1 MLATNDIKD
10 PVEALEIYRMK
21 DTVEKHF
28 DDLKN
33 DLDMKRLRIHSAAA
47 MDGRLFIQY
56 IALILSAQVKNIMKD
71 NGWFKSH
78 NMQDVIDEMKSLRVV
93 TVECKRKK
101 LYTTMTAFQ
110 KEIVELFG
118 LAIG

>member
-33 DLDMKRLRIHSAAA
+33 DLDMKRLRIHSAAN
-47 MDGRLFIQY
+47 FPP
-56 IALILSAQVKNIMKD
+56 
-71 NGWFKSH
+71 
-78 NMQDVIDEMKSLRVV
+78 
-93 TVECKRKK
+93 
-101 LYTTMTAFQ
+101 TTMPWVSGRFFPC
-110 KEIVELFG
+110 LHSFG
-118 LAIG
+118 SYGTWE